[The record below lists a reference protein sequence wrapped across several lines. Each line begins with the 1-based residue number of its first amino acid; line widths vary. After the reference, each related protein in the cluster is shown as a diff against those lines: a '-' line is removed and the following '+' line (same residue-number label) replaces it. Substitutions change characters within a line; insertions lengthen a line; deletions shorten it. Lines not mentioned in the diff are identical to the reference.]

1 MSCSEQLIKLSHN
14 WTSQVMEVVK
24 NLPANVGDTRD
35 RGLIHKLGRSPGIGN
50 SNPLQ
55 QSCLENSKDRGAW
68 WAPVHGV
75 AHCCRWPRGLAH
87 KHLTTKQLKNNLLV
101 LLYLMNLWVSKMSR
115 VQVGISSTH
124 DTNQANLITGNW
136 QLDQSGATKTI
147 FLSNLFHVSVFCLIL
162 VQPC

>member
-1 MSCSEQLIKLSHN
+1 
-14 WTSQVMEVVK
+14 
-24 NLPANVGDTRD
+24 
-35 RGLIHKLGRSPGIGN
+35 
-50 SNPLQ
+50 
-55 QSCLENSKDRGAW
+55 
-68 WAPVHGV
+68 
-75 AHCCRWPRGLAH
+75 
-87 KHLTTKQLKNNLLV
+87 
-101 LLYLMNLWVSKMSR
+101 MNLWVSKMSR

>member
-14 WTSQVMEVVK
+14 WTSQVMQVVK

-101 LLYLMNLWVSKMSR
+101 LLYLMNLWVIKMSR

-124 DTNQANLITGNW
+124 DTSQANLITGNW